1 MTKINASN
9 KFLQYLS
16 NNEEC
21 NLFYNNKEYFIFY
34 PNKKK
39 LFKLNYINNNE
50 NKFILNEYEFNS
62 DFKTILENLKK
73 LKINEKNIGK
83 MMNSP
88 LNKLSESI
96 NFYLINNNWIKFYKK
111 FYNYDLIIKKKN
123 EDDKT
128 LLSLFKKEILPKEL
142 KSANNLIPD
151 TQKINNITVP
161 INFEII
167 NKDLFDSILEDI
179 NKNNKINLKINS
191 NYSNYKISFGDNKI
205 FVKDNSN
212 FYYIYT
218 YMNNNY
224 ELEYIILMKNI
235 DLIFYL
241 KHNKNIDYNSNL
253 TLEDF
258 LLEYGINLSKTD
270 YQRLIDIN
278 LDIFGEIIN
287 MNPKKET
294 KLKEVNHCLGL
305 ENIGATCYMNATIQC
320 LCHVLNMKKY
330 FQDRQTVYND
340 TKNKNCPLTKEFFI
354 LLNNLW
360 KKPSNGKNYFT
371 PKNFKNK
378 ISEMNPLFKGI
389 AANDS
394 KDLIIFLYETIH
406 NEINNPNNYYQN
418 NTFNQN
424 NIFNQDNDL
433 ILFRQNYYSVNS
445 SFLIKT
451 FYFEQQNTLLCLN
464 CGFNKISY
472 NITNIIIFPL
482 EKVRE
487 YMVKKSP
494 TGFLSVTLDN
504 CFENYQDEEL
514 LVGAN
519 QIFCNNCRCMSNA
532 KTGNK
537 MFTSPEVMTIILNR
551 GKGLEFDVNFE
562 YPLTVNINKYVT
574 DKTTNN
580 NYELICVLTHLGPSG
595 MAGHFIAFCKS
606 PINDQ
611 WYCYN
616 DAMVSKVNDPRY
628 QNNNQ
633 IEGIPYVLF
642 YQRSNKNQNKKNNNN
657 YSNNLIT
664 LIFKYNGNEYPLDI
678 DIDKN
683 TYIYEIIKRLNKL

>member
-1 MTKINASN
+1 
-9 KFLQYLS
+9 
-16 NNEEC
+16 
-21 NLFYNNKEYFIFY
+21 
-34 PNKKK
+34 
-39 LFKLNYINNNE
+39 
-50 NKFILNEYEFNS
+50 
-62 DFKTILENLKK
+62 
-73 LKINEKNIGK
+73 
-83 MMNSP
+83 
-88 LNKLSESI
+88 
-96 NFYLINNNWIKFYKK
+96 
-111 FYNYDLIIKKKN
+111 
-123 EDDKT
+123 
-128 LLSLFKKEILPKEL
+128 
-142 KSANNLIPD
+142 
-151 TQKINNITVP
+151 
-161 INFEII
+161 
-167 NKDLFDSILEDI
+167 
-179 NKNNKINLKINS
+179 
-191 NYSNYKISFGDNKI
+191 
-205 FVKDNSN
+205 
-212 FYYIYT
+212 
-218 YMNNNY
+218 
-224 ELEYIILMKNI
+224 
-235 DLIFYL
+235 
-241 KHNKNIDYNSNL
+241 
-253 TLEDF
+253 
-258 LLEYGINLSKTD
+258 
-270 YQRLIDIN
+270 
-278 LDIFGEIIN
+278 
-287 MNPKKET
+287 
-294 KLKEVNHCLGL
+294 
-305 ENIGATCYMNATIQC
+305 
-320 LCHVLNMKKY
+320 
-330 FQDRQTVYND
+330 
-340 TKNKNCPLTKEFFI
+340 
-354 LLNNLW
+354 
-360 KKPSNGKNYFT
+360 
-371 PKNFKNK
+371 
-378 ISEMNPLFKGI
+378 MNPLFKGI

-562 YPLTVNINKYVT
+562 YPLMINIDKYVIDNT
-574 DKTTNN
+574 SKNN

-616 DAMVSKVNDPRY
+616 DAIVSKIDDPRY
-628 QNNNQ
+628 QDNTQ
-633 IEGIPYVLF
+633 IEGVPYVLF
-642 YQRSNKNQNKKNNNN
+642 YQKTNKHFENKKNKNKNNYVNSNNN
-657 YSNNLIT
+657 MIT
-664 LIFKYNGNEYPLDI
+664 LYFKYNDKQFYLDVEN
-678 DIDKN
+678 N
-683 TYIYEIIKRLNKL
+683 TTIHNIIKRLNKIYKIPRDVSLLLQHGFNIKQLDENKNVQNYNLKNQTEIIVIDN